1 MKFVALFALAAVAA
15 AQDSSSS
22 LDAFQQ
28 CIQDKCD
35 GDLTNVNCQAACNG
49 NPNPNASMIAAA
61 TECIGKCN
69 GLDHDAAIQC
79 VTNCNNSIYNPSGVV
94 VSDHLSAASFTDQP
108 APTTASSSGSASS
121 DSSEAGS
128 DASDASEA
136 ESNASDNSDASEGES
151 DASESESDASEDD
164 SSEDTTS
171 GASFKAS
178 LSAVAL
184 AAAAALF

>member
-1 MKFVALFALAAVAA
+1 MKFVALFALAAVAV

-28 CIQDKCD
+28 CMQDKCD

-61 TECIGKCN
+61 TECISKCN

-79 VTNCNNSIYNPSGVV
+79 VTNCNNSIYNPSGVI
-94 VSDHLSAASFTDQP
+94 VSDHLSAATFTDQP
-108 APTTASSSGSASS
+108 APTTASSSSS
-121 DSSEAGS
+121 KATSSNDSDADSEADSETGSGADSEGES
-128 DASDASEA
+128 DASDNSE
-136 ESNASDNSDASEGES
+136 ASEGES
-151 DASESESDASEDD
+151 DASESDEE
-164 SSEDTTS
+164 TTS
-171 GASFKAS
+171 GAAFKAS

-184 AAAAALF
+184 VAAAALF